1 VNFSPE
7 KLFLVGIIA
16 LLVLG
21 PNRLPQAAR
30 TLGKLLADFRRVSAS
45 LQSEVTA
52 AIGEPRDALN
62 QAVGEFGI
70 GDLRNSIRSTITDAV
85 TGAPARPAAPTNSV
99 NGAVGAPIVDPSI
112 PLDVTAHEAPASN
125 GATNGASTDAT
136 PSEAP
141 VNRTIPLS
149 PDDPSLN

>member
-16 LLVLG
+16 LVVLG

-45 LQSEVTA
+45 LQNEVTA

-85 TGAPARPAAPTNSV
+85 TGAPSRPASTNAV
-99 NGAVGAPIVDPSI
+99 NGAVGAPIVNPSVPI
-112 PLDVTAHEAPASN
+112 DVSAHEAASAN
-125 GATNGASTDAT
+125 GTAANGASA
-136 PSEAP
+136 PS
-141 VNRTIPLS
+141 VRNFPLT

>member
-16 LLVLG
+16 LVVLG

-30 TLGKLLADFRRVSAS
+30 TLGKVLADFRRVSAS
-45 LQSEVTA
+45 LQHEVTA

-85 TGAPARPAAPTNSV
+85 TGAPSRPAPTSAV
-99 NGAVGAPIVDPSI
+99 SGAVGAPIVNPSVPI
-112 PLDVTAHEAPASN
+112 DVSAHDAVPADETAA
-125 GATNGASTDAT
+125 NGASAPAT
-136 PSEAP
+136 R
-141 VNRTIPLS
+141 NFPLT

>member
-30 TLGKLLADFRRVSAS
+30 TLGKALADFRRVSAS

-52 AIGEPRDALN
+52 ALGEPRDALN

-70 GDLRNSIRSTITDAV
+70 GDLRKSIRGTITDAV
-85 TGAPARPAAPTNSV
+85 TGAPSRPVPTNAV
-99 NGAVGAPIVDPSI
+99 NGAVGAPIVDPSVPI
-112 PLDVTAHEAPASN
+112 EVSAAADPANEVTANPPTRPGAPL
-125 GATNGASTDAT
+125 T
-136 PSEAP
+136 
-141 VNRTIPLS
+141 
-149 PDDPSLN
+149 PDDPSFN